1 MNIHIL
7 SNSPTRVNSGFG
19 IACRGLALGL
29 KELGH
34 KVSVS
39 DMQNIYN
46 KQYWNGITIYP
57 MNSVQNA
64 TTGNLFYIS
73 EYNQLVSNLKDSS
86 AQALIIIYPAY
97 DNVIASNKLH
107 ELFGN
112 TIWYYPVDGV
122 NLPEVYLR
130 ELSKVKKVIPYTKQG
145 REELLKSELSK
156 GEIGTCKN
164 GSKKEGKVNLGNV
177 GKEIYLGFDKNT
189 FYKFNGSKEKE
200 YHYCKW
206 ITERHQLMQDSKV
219 LCKRGCFKCD
229 GFDVGCEGFEE
240 EDIVGN
246 LMGEEFKGK
255 IGNLELLKD
264 QFGVDCI
271 FGFTGENNGERKKID
286 RLLAAYSM
294 LLKELG
300 SKSGEAMLLMHT
312 MPVSNNGLNLWDY
325 VKKYNLS
332 GSKLLFVYGEEGLG
346 NSWSDRALNCMY
358 NSIDVNVSCSGAEG
372 FGLPTLESMAIG
384 IPQIAP
390 KFSSFIELIGENG
403 DEYIGERGLLAKIQ
417 GFDELKNGM
426 KFALVNSKNVSEL
439 MNTMIDDKSLGTLL
453 GNNAC
458 KWAKEYT
465 WSHVSREFEKVIVAS

>member
-1 MNIHIL
+1 MNVHIL

-73 EYNQLVSNLKDSS
+73 EFQQLVSNLKDSS
-86 AQALIIIYPAY
+86 AQVLIIIYPAY

-130 ELSKVKKVIPYTKQG
+130 ELGKVKKVIPYTKQG
-145 REELLKSELSK
+145 REELLKK
-156 GEIGTCKN
+156 
-164 GSKKEGKVNLGNV
+164 GKVKLENV
-177 GKEIYLGFDKNT
+177 GKEIYLGFDENT

-229 GFDVGCEGFEE
+229 GYDVGCEGFEE
-240 EDIVGN
+240 EELTAN

-271 FGFTGENNGERKKID
+271 FGFTGENNGDRKKID
-286 RLLAAYSM
+286 RLLASYSM

-300 SKSGEAMLLMHT
+300 SKSREAMLLMHT

-325 VKKYNLS
+325 VKKYNLG

-358 NSIDVNVSCSGAEG
+358 NSIDVNISCSGSEG

-390 KFSSFIELIGENG
+390 KFSSFIELIGNDLISNELIIDGRVENS
-403 DEYIGERGLLAKIQ
+403 RGLLAKIQ

-426 KFALVNSKNVSEL
+426 KFALVNSKSVSEL
-439 MNTMIDDKSLGTLL
+439 MNVMIDDKGLRNSL

-458 KWAKEYT
+458 KWAKDYT
-465 WSHVSREFEKVIVAS
+465 WEHVSMEFDKIIVAS